1 MRCDGGETV
10 CQITWQDAPTSEMK
24 FVDGNAPKLRNEVA
38 LGYYTAK
45 EKNIRIGDTITLEY
59 DKRSDDHT
67 TFHKAN
73 EEFIVTA
80 FVDQFGANT
89 PAIFM
94 GDEFEGS
101 LIMDADF
108 FSCKIDAPRTQH
120 DEIINK
126 MQSLYPNGEITFL
139 HNNEIMPHYLVG
151 YQQMFRLIIF
161 IVSVICAAVL
171 TLLTALYEN
180 IFIDEETSDIALL
193 KSMGFGRGVIRAWH
207 FLRLMLLA
215 LFSLALTFVFME
227 TGGNFL
233 IGSLF
238 KSLMKSAGF
247 RLKVLPVNN
256 FVIIPFCVI
265 TGLAIVIYLITR
277 ITNRIQIWKVRNE

>member
-1 MRCDGGETV
+1 
-10 CQITWQDAPTSEMK
+10 
-24 FVDGNAPKLRNEVA
+24 
-38 LGYYTAK
+38 
-45 EKNIRIGDTITLEY
+45 
-59 DKRSDDHT
+59 
-67 TFHKAN
+67 
-73 EEFIVTA
+73 
-80 FVDQFGANT
+80 
-89 PAIFM
+89 
-94 GDEFEGS
+94 
-101 LIMDADF
+101 
-108 FSCKIDAPRTQH
+108 
-120 DEIINK
+120 
-126 MQSLYPNGEITFL
+126 
-139 HNNEIMPHYLVG
+139 
-151 YQQMFRLIIF
+151 
-161 IVSVICAAVL
+161 
-171 TLLTALYEN
+171 
-180 IFIDEETSDIALL
+180 
-193 KSMGFGRGVIRAWH
+193 MGFGRGVIRAWH